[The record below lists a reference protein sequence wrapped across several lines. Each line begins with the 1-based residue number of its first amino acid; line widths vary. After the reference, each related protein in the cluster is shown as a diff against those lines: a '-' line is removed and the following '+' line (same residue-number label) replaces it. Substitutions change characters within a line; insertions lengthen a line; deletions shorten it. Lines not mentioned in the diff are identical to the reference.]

1 MRNISS
7 ITKAILYF
15 VFLILIGVIG
25 YSFLLQVDLI
35 DAIYMTI
42 ITISTVGYKEVAE
55 MSSAAKLFSIFII
68 LGGLTLVGYTLTNFV
83 EFLAG
88 GHFKNAWRNRKMD
101 KRIEMLK
108 DHYIVCGAGETGQNV
123 AAQLKLSNAPFIVID
138 ERIEKTEELKANGC
152 SVITG
157 EPTHEA
163 ILKQAGIERAKGL
176 VAALSTDSENIFVV
190 LTARY
195 LNKDLFIV
203 SRAIEPHACEKLM
216 MAGANRTVSPNEI
229 GGRRMAAMM
238 TKPSIFSFLDIMTRA
253 GDELLNLEE
262 ITIEVG
268 SELDGLRL
276 KEARI
281 PEKTGL
287 IVLSLKKAAKGNM
300 IFNPSSVEVL
310 KSGDTMIVIGNPD
323 KISTLVK
330 FASAAK

>member
-1 MRNISS
+1 MRNKGSLPKS
-7 ITKAILYF
+7 ILYF
-15 VFLILIGVIG
+15 VLLILIGVIG
-25 YSFLLQVDLI
+25 YSLLLNIKLI

-88 GHFKNAWRNRKMD
+88 GHFQNAWRNRKMD
-101 KRIEMLK
+101 KKIEELK

-123 AAQLKLSNAPFIVID
+123 AAQLKLSNAPFVVID
-138 ERIEKTEELKANGC
+138 ERLDKAEELRENGC
-152 SVITG
+152 LVITG

-203 SRAIEPHACEKLM
+203 SRAIEPHACEKLCSC
-216 MAGANRTVSPNEI
+216 RNE
-229 GGRRMAAMM
+229 
-238 TKPSIFSFLDIMTRA
+238 
-253 GDELLNLEE
+253 
-262 ITIEVG
+262 
-268 SELDGLRL
+268 
-276 KEARI
+276 
-281 PEKTGL
+281 
-287 IVLSLKKAAKGNM
+287 
-300 IFNPSSVEVL
+300 
-310 KSGDTMIVIGNPD
+310 
-323 KISTLVK
+323 
-330 FASAAK
+330 